1 MERGQLKLFRINR
14 TFALLIF
21 VLFIGVALRAQEL
34 ISHNFLFLLDQGRDM
49 MGVKGILYD
58 HHLTLIGPST
68 SLRGVFQGPLWY
80 YLLALVTAIFGGDPW
95 GGIVLM
101 FVISVAVLI
110 AIYFWMKS
118 LFGEK
123 AALITLFLFSV
134 SPEAAAAATY
144 TWNPHPMWILIVA
157 YVFTFYSLIYKSK
170 KFNVILWPLI
180 GLMFHFQTALAVF
193 ILLATIIYILIFE
206 KKIVLNKNFLIGA
219 TLFLFTFIPQILFDL
234 RHDFL
239 MSKSA
244 LSLFSG
250 SEQGLF
256 VGGEKVKYVKLMS
269 DHIFSFYSNF
279 RSAFINDGVTKHI
292 PDLFIVLILSSILL
306 IKKKANKFLEKES
319 NFILF
324 IVKLLLII
332 FLLTFAYPFP
342 LRFWFLTGFQSFYL
356 IILGLLLSKLLI
368 DRLGK
373 AFVIF
378 IFIVLTF
385 YSWQRI
391 NVLYF
396 HPPNDG
402 GVEKIRGKLSAI
414 DYVYK
419 DAKGKPFGLLVFTP
433 PVYTYAYD
441 YLIWWHGGKNYNYIP
456 YQDKKGTF
464 YLLIEPDWQKA
475 WSYKGWLETVIK
487 NGDII
492 YTKTLPSGH
501 MVQKRFE
508 RI

>member
-1 MERGQLKLFRINR
+1 MRS
-14 TFALLIF
+14 
-21 VLFIGVALRAQEL
+21 QEL

-49 MGVKGILYD
+49 IAVKGILYD
-58 HHLTLIGPST
+58 QHLTLIGPST

-80 YLLALVTAIFGGDPW
+80 YLLALSTGFLGGDPW

-101 FVISVAVLI
+101 FVISIAVLI
-110 AIYFWMKS
+110 TICLWMGK
-118 LFGEK
+118 LFGYR

-134 SPEAAAAATY
+134 SPEAVSAATY
-144 TWNPHPMWILIVA
+144 AWNPHPMWLLIVV

-170 KFNVILWPLI
+170 KFNIILWPLI

-193 ILLATIIYILIFE
+193 ILMSTAIYILIFE
-206 KKIVLNKNFLIGA
+206 RAVIQNKNFLIGA
-219 TLFLFTFIPQILFDL
+219 ALFLLTFMPQILFDL

-244 LSLFSG
+244 LSLLGG
-250 SEQGLF
+250 SERGLF
-256 VGGEKVKYVKLMS
+256 VGGEKSSYLDLMKS
-269 DHIFSFYSNF
+269 HTFSFYSNF
-279 RSAFINDGVTKHI
+279 RSAFTDDGVLKNI
-292 PDLFIVLILSSILL
+292 SSLFIVLILSSILL
-306 IKKKANKFLEKES
+306 MKKKTNKILKNGS
-319 NFILF
+319 NLILL
-324 IVKLLLII
+324 ISKLLLII

-356 IILGLLLSKLLI
+356 IILGLLLSMLLTH
-368 DRLGK
+368 RLGK

-378 IFIVLTF
+378 IFVVFTS

-391 NVLYF
+391 NSLYI

-402 GVEKIRGKLSAI
+402 GFAKIKGKLSAI
-414 DYVYK
+414 NYLYK
-419 DAKGKPFGLLVFTP
+419 DAGEKEFGLLVFTP
-433 PVYTYAYD
+433 YVLTDPYD
-441 YLIWWHGGKNYNYIP
+441 YLIWWHGKKNYNYIP

-464 YLLIEPDWQKA
+464 YLLIEPDSSKP

-492 YTKTLPSGH
+492 YTKALPSGH
-501 MVQKRFE
+501 IVQKRFE

>member
-1 MERGQLKLFRINR
+1 
-14 TFALLIF
+14 
-21 VLFIGVALRAQEL
+21 
-34 ISHNFLFLLDQGRDM
+34 M
-49 MGVKGILYD
+49 MTIKGILYD
-58 HHLTLIGPST
+58 NHPTLIGPST

-80 YLLALVTAIFGGDPW
+80 YLLTLSTGIFSGDPW
-95 GGIVLM
+95 GGIVLV
-101 FVISVAVLI
+101 FTISIAVLI
-110 AIYFWMKS
+110 AIYFWMKK

-123 AALITLFLFSV
+123 AALTTLLLFSV
-134 SPEAAAAATY
+134 SPEAVAAASFA
-144 TWNPHPMWILIVA
+144 WNPHPMWLLVA
-157 YVFTFYSLIYKSK
+157 IYVFTFYSTIYKSN
-170 KFNVILWPLI
+170 KFNILLWPTI

-206 KKIVLNKNFLIGA
+206 RLIILNKNFLIGA
-219 TLFLFTFIPQILFDL
+219 ILFLFTFIPQILFEA
-234 RHDFL
+234 RHDFF

-244 LSLFSG
+244 LSLLGG
-250 SEQGLF
+250 SERGLF
-256 VGGEKVKYVKLMS
+256 VGGEKSSYLNLIKS
-269 DHIFSFYSNF
+269 HISSFYNNF
-279 RSAFINDGVTKHI
+279 RSAFINDGVAKHI
-292 PDLFIVLILSSILL
+292 FPLFIVLIFSSILL
-306 IKKKANKFLEKES
+306 IKKKANEFLKKES
-319 NFILF
+319 DFILF
-324 IVKLLLII
+324 TIKLLLII

-342 LRFWFLTGFQSFYL
+342 LRSWFLTGFQSFYL

-391 NVLYF
+391 DALYF

-402 GVEKIRGKLSAI
+402 GIEKIKGKLSAI

-441 YLIWWHGGKNYNYIP
+441 YLIWWHGKKNYHYIP
-456 YQDKKGTF
+456 HQDKKGTF
-464 YLLIEPDWQKA
+464 YLLIESDPHKP